1 MKFRRE
7 KLPQT
12 VLASD
17 LLEDRKRGLNKVFV
31 MTDGS
36 PGYWGRGWSVQTALR
51 NAQWITRPAAVLV
64 FLCNDQTYCGE
75 ISGGVNGKH
84 GTVYAG
90 KVTADR
96 DVKITHKLV
105 PEE

>member
-7 KLPQT
+7 KLPHA

-31 MTDGS
+31 MTDGF
-36 PGYWGRGWSVQTALR
+36 PGYWGRGWSIQTALR
-51 NAQWITRPAAVLV
+51 NAKWITRPAEVLV
-64 FLCNDQTYCGE
+64 FLCNDDTGCHE
-75 ISGGVNGKH
+75 ISGGVHGKH

-105 PEE
+105 PKE